1 MSLVLAVV
9 VIESRSINKR
19 RCVEKSEC
27 SGKKRTK
34 QVSEVNGWKTK
45 QMRETRSESKSL
57 REAVSTSEIGQDL
70 VDAERV
76 CVFAVKGERV

>member
-45 QMRETRSESKSL
+45 QMRETRSESK
-57 REAVSTSEIGQDL
+57 A
-70 VDAERV
+70 
-76 CVFAVKGERV
+76 CVRLLARAKLART